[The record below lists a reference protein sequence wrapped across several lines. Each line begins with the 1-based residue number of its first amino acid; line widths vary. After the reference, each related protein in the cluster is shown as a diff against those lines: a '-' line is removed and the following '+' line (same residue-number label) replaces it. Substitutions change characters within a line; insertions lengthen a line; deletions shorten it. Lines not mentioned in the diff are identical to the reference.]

1 VRRWLALTLLLAT
14 TLLPAPSVAAQENDP
29 FADFD
34 FQFLKGDALEQSS
47 IAGPTPGDLAIER
60 GTTHTV
66 PAGVA
71 VRDFYA
77 HATFINPDAGRKQL
91 FDVGF
96 SFRRADTGEEFRL
109 IIDSTGAWFF
119 KEPSQDPI
127 ATGQNDN
134 FAARVGARNE
144 IEVAASG
151 DDGYFAVNGKY
162 VDRLDLSTRPIKG
175 DIALGTGYFGED
187 QADAGTTPFADFEIW
202 SLDEAL
208 PASDEAAANLIQL
221 MQQARRSAKPS
232 APLADQIPLAI
243 GSVSSFH
250 AGVDARDFYTHAEF
264 TNPYAGTEHLWDIGF
279 GFRDDDEGDLR
290 LAVDSDG
297 AWFLSR
303 GASTIYQQGEGAV
316 LDTGAGGQN
325 TLDLAAVGG
334 VGYLAVNGQYVATLD
349 LGARKTHG
357 DVWASSGF
365 FQEDKI
371 AGETTPFRAFQV
383 WSLDPPNDNEG
394 DVIISGDGELIFDL
408 PQRAGPD
415 LFGVISLTA
424 SGDAETN
431 VEIGAFD
438 VDGTEQVGVYAAP
451 CDSPPAAAVFT
462 LNPFDPDALNST
474 TTVPIPFTSLTG
486 GDYAIAVRAAD
497 SGDLLACSRIPAA
510 GRPGSS
516 DNSPSPVFDG
526 RGGEG
531 RISAMPA
538 ALH

>member
-1 VRRWLALTLLLAT
+1 MRRWLVLTLLLAT
-14 TLLPAPSVAAQENDP
+14 TLLPAPSISAQEDDP

-47 IAGPTPGDLAIER
+47 IAGPAAGGLAIER
-60 GTTHTV
+60 GTTHTA

-77 HATFINPDAGRKQL
+77 HATFTNPYAGREQL
-91 FDVGF
+91 FDVGI
-96 SFRRADTGEEFRL
+96 SFRRADTNEEFRL

-119 KEPSQDPI
+119 KEPSRDPI
-127 ATGQNDN
+127 ASGQIDN
-134 FAARVGARNE
+134 FAARAGASNE
-144 IEVAASG
+144 IELAASS

-162 VDRLDLSTRPIKG
+162 VDRLDLSARPVKG
-175 DIALGTGYFGED
+175 DVALGTGYFSED
-187 QADAGTTPFADFEIW
+187 QADAGATPFADFEIW
-202 SLDEAL
+202 SLDESL
-208 PASDEAAANLIQL
+208 PAGDQAAANLSQL
-221 MQQARRSAKPS
+221 KQQAQRNVKPS
-232 APLADQIPLAI
+232 APVADQIPLAM
-243 GSVSSFH
+243 GSVTSFH
-250 AGVDARDFYTHAEF
+250 AGVDARDFYAHAEF
-264 TNPYAGTEHLWDIGF
+264 TNPYAATEHLWDIGF

-325 TLDLAAVGG
+325 TLDLVAVGG

-371 AGETTPFRAFQV
+371 DGAVTPLNAFQV
-383 WSLDPPNDNEG
+383 WSLDPPDDNEG
-394 DVIISGDGELIFDL
+394 EVIISGDGELIFDL

-415 LFGVISLTA
+415 LFGVVSLTA
-424 SGDAETN
+424 SGDAETS

-438 VDGTEQVGVYAAP
+438 ADGTEQVGVYAAS
-451 CDSPPAAAVFT
+451 CDSLPAAADFT
-462 LNPFDPDALNST
+462 LNPFDPGALNST
-474 TTVPIPFTSLTG
+474 TIVPIPFSSLTA
-486 GDYAIAVRAAD
+486 GDHAIAVRAAD

-510 GRPGSS
+510 G
-516 DNSPSPVFDG
+516 
-526 RGGEG
+526 
-531 RISAMPA
+531 
-538 ALH
+538 